1 MGLSRIVLIED
12 DPDIA
17 AFMSEML
24 VDLGHDAELFSTLD
38 GARGGPADLV
48 ITDLV
53 QLRAF
58 DVSSAREWVSRVRA
72 AFPGARVVVS
82 TAHAPAASIGAAA
95 MGADAV
101 LTKPFEVET
110 FSTVVEGLLPH

>member
-1 MGLSRIVLIED
+1 VLIED

-17 AFMSEML
+17 ALMLEML
-24 VDLGHDAELFSTLD
+24 ADLGHDAELLTTLD
-38 GARGGPADLV
+38 GARGGPAALV

-53 QLRAF
+53 QLSAF
-58 DVSSAREWVSRVRA
+58 DVPSASEWVSRVRA

-110 FSTVVEGLLPH
+110 FSTVVAGLLPH